1 MATDQTLDELDIKTI
16 LIRMER
22 LEKEVDNLT
31 RRINTL
37 QKSVDLVYEDRS
49 ILEDI
54 NSQVVSLKQLVI
66 DHQRHIDT
74 SVKDVKADVGET
86 KIAVESKVEEKINNL
101 IAGIKSKKVLVVRD
115 SLLDKLKKF
124 LLRVY

>member
-1 MATDQTLDELDIKTI
+1 MDIKTI